1 MSQMAAA
8 NAKPIFQGEMVQV
21 VTVDGVFI
29 DGREYTVS
37 EAEGLRDSES
47 GELRN
52 EVDAALKAIRAY
64 QRGADH
70 R

>member
-1 MSQMAAA
+1 MAADD
-8 NAKPIFQGEMVQV
+8 AKPIYQGEMVQL
-21 VTVDGVFI
+21 VTVDSMFI
-29 DGREYTVS
+29 DGHEYTVEQA
-37 EAEGLRDSES
+37 EALRDTES

-64 QRGADH
+64 QRATDH